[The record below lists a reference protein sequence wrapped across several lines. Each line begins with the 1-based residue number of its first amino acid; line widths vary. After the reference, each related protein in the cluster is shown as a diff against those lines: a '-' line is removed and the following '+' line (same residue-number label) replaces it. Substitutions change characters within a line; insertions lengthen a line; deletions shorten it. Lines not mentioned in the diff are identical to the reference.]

1 MRLATPHIFTIRMA
15 TSCLAISTVHAT
27 ADIIKARSV
36 NAFAQLRVMIKS
48 ILSRQTRHIPL
59 KHARLAE
66 LAPPLKPVGLA
77 IPDM

>member
-1 MRLATPHIFTIRMA
+1 MRLATPHIFTISMA

-59 KHARLAE
+59 KPARLAE
-66 LAPPLKPVGLA
+66 LAPPLKPDGLA